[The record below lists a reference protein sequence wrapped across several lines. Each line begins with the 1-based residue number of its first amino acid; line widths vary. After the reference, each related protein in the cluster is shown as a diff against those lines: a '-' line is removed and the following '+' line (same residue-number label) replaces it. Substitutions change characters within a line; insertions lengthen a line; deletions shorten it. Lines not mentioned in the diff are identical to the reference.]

1 MARLPV
7 ASANDAFPDP
17 VAAPH
22 PSGSPFAYVTASGD
36 RTIDAIGGPTKWGMA
51 QGEPATVTYS
61 FPTAGSGWADGYAEP
76 RQGFAALSAGQRE
89 AVRRALDAW
98 EEVGGIR
105 FVEVEETDG
114 VAGDIRFAVTSA
126 VTTAGAYGPG
136 DSPAAGDVWLGRAD
150 HLPDRDLAAERAKYA
165 DGTYEFWV
173 IVHEI
178 GHALGAKHPHEALGT
193 GTLLP
198 REQDWRGLTLMS
210 YRDAPGDS
218 VDSGASASIF
228 PSAPMAL
235 DVAWLRTVYGGEPA
249 SRPGDTVYRWDED
262 EPVFTTLVDDGG
274 NDTLDLSDRSDP
286 VRLDLTGGWQQV
298 GPAYRWDGGELAT
311 TLFLFGDATIENAFG
326 GSGDDVIVGSAEAN
340 RLAGNGGDD
349 RLEGGAGN
357 DVYLIDPGQGRD
369 RIADS
374 AGSADAIEFG
384 PSLRFGDLRF
394 ARNGADL
401 VIGSA
406 DPAAPLDLRLVGQFG
421 AGTIEELRF
430 AAGSQASR
438 WDGEGFA
445 PVPAAAAAST
455 DGDDLLIL
463 TDGPDRRFSL
473 GGDDVIF
480 GKGGDDYLDGGNG
493 DDWLV
498 GGLGDDELHGGND
511 HDKLDGGEGS
521 DGLHGGAGNDILRG
535 GAGDDEL
542 QGGNGADI
550 AFGAVGDDTI
560 FGGEGSDLH
569 LVGGVGDDLIYGG
582 NGDDL
587 IDGAS
592 GADRLDGGAGNDIIV
607 GGAGNDMLSGT
618 EGNDVLRGGFG
629 DDRLDGGPGDDELNG
644 GFGNDQLLGGPGR
657 DTAIFNG
664 SPAQYRF
671 IDHGGGMI
679 EVRHLP
685 SNGTW
690 FGISYLSEIELVKFG
705 NAAPIALT

>member
-1 MARLPV
+1 MLRFSP
-7 ASANDAFPDP
+7 ASTTD
-17 VAAPH
+17 
-22 PSGSPFAYVTASGD
+22 ASGD
-36 RTIDAIGGPTKWGMA
+36 DLASRTPTTRIPVTSDSLVDALSGPARWGEA
-51 QGEPATVTYS
+51 PGEPVTVTYS
-61 FPTAGSGWADGYAEP
+61 FPRAGSAWADGYAEP
-76 RQGFAALSAGQRE
+76 RQGFAALSAGQQE

-98 EEVGGIR
+98 EAVGGIR
-105 FVEVEETDG
+105 FVEVEEAG
-114 VAGDIRFAVTSA
+114 GAPGDIRFAVTSA
-126 VTTAGAYGPG
+126 VATAGAYGPG
-136 DSPAAGDVWLGRAD
+136 DSAAAGDVWLGRAD

-165 DGTYEFWV
+165 DGTYEFSV
-173 IVHEI
+173 LVHEI

-198 REQDWRGLTLMS
+198 REQDWRGATVMS

-218 VDSGASASIF
+218 VGSGASASIY

-235 DVAWLRTVYGGEPA
+235 DVAWLRSVYGGGPP

-262 EPVFTTLVDDGG
+262 EAVFATIVDDGG
-274 NDTLDLSDRSDP
+274 NDTLDWSNRSDP
-286 VRLDLTGGWQQV
+286 VRLDLAGGWQQL
-298 GPAYRWDGGELAT
+298 GPAYRWDEGELAT
-311 TLFLFGDATIENAFG
+311 TLFLFGDATIENAYG
-326 GSGDDVIVGSAEAN
+326 GSGDDVIVGSTRAN

-357 DVYLIDPGQGRD
+357 DVYLVDPGPDRD

-374 AGSADAIEFG
+374 AGSVDAIEFG
-384 PSLRFGDLRF
+384 PGLRFGDLRF

-406 DPAAPLDLRLVGQFG
+406 DPAAPLDLRLVDQFG
-421 AGTIEELRF
+421 PGTIEELRF
-430 AAGSQASR
+430 AADSQASR
-438 WDGEGFA
+438 WDGQDFA
-445 PVPAAAAAST
+445 PVAAAAAAST
-455 DGDDLLIL
+455 DGDDLLLL

-473 GGDDVIF
+473 GGNDVIF

-498 GGLGDDELHGGND
+498 GGLGDDQLHGGND

-535 GAGDDEL
+535 GAGKDEL

-569 LVGGVGDDLIYGG
+569 LVGGLGDDLIYGG
-582 NGDDL
+582 NGNDL
-587 IDGAS
+587 IDGGS
-592 GADRLDGGAGNDIIV
+592 GADRLDGGGGHDIIV

-618 EGNDVLRGGFG
+618 EGDDVLRGGFG
-629 DDRLDGGPGDDELNG
+629 DDRLDGGPGNDELNG
-644 GFGNDQLLGGPGR
+644 GFGNDLLVGGPGR
-657 DTAIFNG
+657 DIAVFNG
-664 SPAQYRF
+664 TAAQYRF
-671 IDHGGGMI
+671 TDLGGGMV

-685 SNGTW
+685 ANGTW

-705 NAAPIALT
+705 NSLPVALT